1 MIPVCKLDADFQHK
15 EFKLIAESI
24 NSEEGG
30 EVIAAI
36 LDGNRVN
43 EKIHRSIASLVCEIF
58 WVLFVVRLLSTTE

>member
-15 EFKLIAESI
+15 EFKLIAESV
-24 NSEEGG
+24 NSQEGG

-43 EKIHRSIASLVCEIF
+43 QKIF
-58 WVLFVVRLLSTTE
+58 KLFSTDP